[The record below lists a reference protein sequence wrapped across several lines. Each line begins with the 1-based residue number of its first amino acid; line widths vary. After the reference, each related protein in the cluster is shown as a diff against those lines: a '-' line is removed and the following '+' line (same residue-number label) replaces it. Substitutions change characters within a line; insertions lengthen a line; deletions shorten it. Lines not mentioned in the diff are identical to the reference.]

1 MWLTIIDQF
10 LTIINNSLKK
20 LWLYS
25 NKCMNRS
32 FFLIFNIFLVI
43 QAHALTPYE
52 ANYDL
57 YLKTPF
63 GSQDIGNAY
72 FNLSVNDNNY
82 YIYTT
87 EASTDSFWRALYDYS
102 GSEKSIGLEVDG
114 ELISTFFSVQERVG
128 GSIKKNYGI
137 TIIDRNYAISSNGKE
152 WKVNPG
158 VLVDQL
164 SVYLA
169 LSIDIQNN
177 PDQVEFIYQVVD
189 QDGVKYQKFLVEGYE
204 TIKIENNEIKT
215 IQVHCKDLKLTLNL
229 SVENNL
235 QPVLIQKVNGKTKFI
250 LKLKDFETPS

>member
-1 MWLTIIDQF
+1 
-10 LTIINNSLKK
+10 
-20 LWLYS
+20 
-25 NKCMNRS
+25 MNRS
-32 FFLIFNIFLVI
+32 FFLIISIFLAI

-57 YLKTPF
+57 YVKTPF
-63 GSQDIGNAY
+63 GSHNIGSAH
-72 FNLSVNDNNY
+72 FNLNVNDNNY

-87 EASTDSFWRALYDYS
+87 EASTKSLWRAIYDYS

-114 ELISTFFSVQERVG
+114 ELISTFFSVRETVG

-152 WKVNPG
+152 WKVDPG

-169 LSIDIQNN
+169 LSTDIQKN

-189 QDGVKYQKFLVEGYE
+189 EDGVEYQKFLIEGYE
-204 TIKIENNEIKT
+204 TLNINDNEMET
-215 IQVHCKDLKLTLNL
+215 IVVNCPKLRLTLNL
-229 SVENNL
+229 SIEHNF
-235 QPVLIQKVNGKTKFI
+235 QPVLISKVNGKTEFI
-250 LKLKDFETPS
+250 LILKDFETPS

>member
-1 MWLTIIDQF
+1 
-10 LTIINNSLKK
+10 
-20 LWLYS
+20 
-25 NKCMNRS
+25 MNRS
-32 FFLIFNIFLVI
+32 FILILSIFLAI

-57 YLKTPF
+57 YVKTLL
-63 GSQDIGNAY
+63 GSHNIGSAH
-72 FNLSVNDNNY
+72 FNLNVNDNNY

-87 EASTDSFWRALYDYS
+87 EASTEALWRALYDYS

-114 ELISTFFSVQERVG
+114 ELISTFFSVRERVG

-152 WKVNPG
+152 WKVDPG

-169 LSIDIQNN
+169 LSIDIQKN

-189 QDGVKYQKFLVEGYE
+189 EDGVEYQKFLVEGYE
-204 TIKIENNEIKT
+204 TLNINDNEMET
-215 IQVHCKDLKLTLNL
+215 IVINCPELRLTLNL
-229 SVENNL
+229 SVEHNF
-235 QPVLIQKVNGKTKFI
+235 QPVLINKINGKTEFI
-250 LKLKDFETPS
+250 LMLKDFETPS

>member
-1 MWLTIIDQF
+1 MKKTFTLILSLFIALQSYALNPYIGHYKLYAKTKLGSLHIGAAQF
-10 LTIINNSLKK
+10 VLDVDD
-20 LWLYS
+20 
-25 NKCMNRS
+25 NK
-32 FFLIFNIFLVI
+32 
-43 QAHALTPYE
+43 
-52 ANYDL
+52 
-57 YLKTPF
+57 
-63 GSQDIGNAY
+63 
-72 FNLSVNDNNY
+72 

-87 EASTDSFWRALYDYS
+87 EAHTSSLLKALYDYS
-102 GSEKSIGLEVDG
+102 RSEQSIGQEIDG
-114 ELISTFFSVQERVG
+114 ELISTFFSVKERVG
-128 GSIKKNYGI
+128 GSINKNYGI

-169 LSIDIQNN
+169 LSIDIQQN

-204 TIKIENNEIKT
+204 TIKIENKEIKT

-235 QPVLIQKVNGKTKFI
+235 QPVLIKKVNGKTKFI
-250 LKLKDFETPS
+250 LILKDFETPS

>member
-1 MWLTIIDQF
+1 M
-10 LTIINNSLKK
+10 
-20 LWLYS
+20 
-25 NKCMNRS
+25 NKS
-32 FFLIFNIFLVI
+32 FVLILNIFLVM
-43 QAHALTPYE
+43 QVHALTPYE

-102 GSEKSIGLEVDG
+102 GSEKSIGLEADG
-114 ELISTFFSVQERVG
+114 ELISTFFSVRERVG

-152 WKVNPG
+152 WKVDPG

-169 LSIDIQNN
+169 LSTDIQKN

-189 QDGVKYQKFLVEGYE
+189 EDGVEYQKFFVSGYE
-204 TIKIENNEIKT
+204 TLNINDNEMET
-215 IQVHCKDLKLTLNL
+215 IVVNCPELRLTLNL
-229 SVENNL
+229 SIEHNF
-235 QPVLIQKVNGKTKFI
+235 QPVLISKVNGKTEFI
-250 LKLKDFETPS
+250 LILKDFETPS

>member
-1 MWLTIIDQF
+1 M
-10 LTIINNSLKK
+10 
-20 LWLYS
+20 
-25 NKCMNRS
+25 NKS
-32 FFLIFNIFLVI
+32 FVLILNIFLVM
-43 QAHALTPYE
+43 QVHALTPYE

-128 GSIKKNYGI
+128 GLIKKNYGI

-152 WKVNPG
+152 WKVDPG

-189 QDGVKYQKFLVEGYE
+189 EDGVEYQKFLFEGYE
-204 TIKIENNEIKT
+204 TLNINDNEMET
-215 IQVHCKDLKLTLNL
+215 IVVNCPELRLTLNL
-229 SVENNL
+229 AIEHNF
-235 QPVLIQKVNGKTKFI
+235 QPVIINKVNGKTEFI
-250 LKLKDFETPS
+250 LILKDFETPS

>member
-1 MWLTIIDQF
+1 MF
-10 LTIINNSLKK
+10 FYN
-20 LWLYS
+20 Y
-25 NKCMNRS
+25 MNRS
-32 FFLIFNIFLVI
+32 FILILSIFLAI

-57 YLKTPF
+57 YVKTLL
-63 GSQDIGNAY
+63 GSHNIGSAH
-72 FNLSVNDNNY
+72 FNLNVNDNNY

-87 EASTDSFWRALYDYS
+87 EASTKSLWRAIYDYS

-114 ELISTFFSVQERVG
+114 ELISTFFSVRETVG

-152 WKVNPG
+152 WKVDPG

-169 LSIDIQNN
+169 LSTDIQKN

-189 QDGVKYQKFLVEGYE
+189 EDGVEYQKFLVEGYE
-204 TIKIENNEIKT
+204 TLNIKDNEMET
-215 IQVHCKDLKLTLNL
+215 IVVSCPELRLTLNL
-229 SVENNL
+229 SIEHNF
-235 QPVLIQKVNGKTKFI
+235 QPVLINKVNVSTEFI
-250 LKLKDFETPS
+250 LILKDFKTPS

>member
-1 MWLTIIDQF
+1 
-10 LTIINNSLKK
+10 
-20 LWLYS
+20 
-25 NKCMNRS
+25 MNRS
-32 FFLIFNIFLVI
+32 FILILSIFLAI

-57 YLKTPF
+57 YVKTPF
-63 GSQDIGNAY
+63 GSHNIGSAH
-72 FNLSVNDNNY
+72 FNLNVNDNNY

-87 EASTDSFWRALYDYS
+87 EASTESLWRALYDYS

-114 ELISTFFSVQERVG
+114 ELISTFFSVRETVG

-152 WKVNPG
+152 WKVDPG

-235 QPVLIQKVNGKTKFI
+235 QPVLIKKVNGKTKFI
-250 LKLKDFETPS
+250 LILKDFETPS

>member
-32 FFLIFNIFLVI
+32 FFLILNIFLVI

-128 GSIKKNYGI
+128 GLIKKNYGI

-235 QPVLIQKVNGKTKFI
+235 QPVLIEKVNGKTKFMLI
-250 LKLKDFETPS
+250 LKDFETPS

>member
-32 FFLIFNIFLVI
+32 FFLILNIFLVI

-102 GSEKSIGLEVDG
+102 GSEKSIGIEVDG

-128 GSIKKNYGI
+128 GLIKKNYGI

-235 QPVLIQKVNGKTKFI
+235 QPVLIEKVNGKTKFMLI
-250 LKLKDFETPS
+250 LKDFETPS

>member
-1 MWLTIIDQF
+1 
-10 LTIINNSLKK
+10 
-20 LWLYS
+20 
-25 NKCMNRS
+25 MNRS
-32 FFLIFNIFLVI
+32 FILILNIFLAI

-57 YLKTPF
+57 YVKTIL
-63 GSQDIGNAY
+63 GSHNIGSAH
-72 FNLSVNDNNY
+72 FNLNVNDNNY

-87 EASTDSFWRALYDYS
+87 EASTESLWRALYDYT

-114 ELISTFFSVQERVG
+114 ELISTFFSIRETVG

-152 WKVNPG
+152 WKVDPG

-169 LSIDIQNN
+169 LSNDIQKN

-189 QDGVKYQKFLVEGYE
+189 QDGVEYQKFLVVGYE
-204 TIKIENNEIKT
+204 TLNINDNEIET
-215 IQVHCKDLKLTLNL
+215 IVVNCPELRLTLNL
-229 SVENNL
+229 SIEHNF
-235 QPVLIQKVNGKTKFI
+235 QPVLINKVNGKTEFI
-250 LKLKDFETPS
+250 LILKDFETPS

>member
-1 MWLTIIDQF
+1 M
-10 LTIINNSLKK
+10 
-20 LWLYS
+20 
-25 NKCMNRS
+25 NKS
-32 FFLIFNIFLVI
+32 FVLILNIFLAI

-57 YLKTPF
+57 YIVTPL
-63 GSQDIGNAY
+63 GSQDIGNAH
-72 FNLSVNDNNY
+72 FNLNVNDNNY
-82 YIYTT
+82 YVYTT

-102 GSEKSIGLEVDG
+102 GSEKSIGVEIDG

-152 WKVNPG
+152 WKVDPG

-250 LKLKDFETPS
+250 LKLKDFEAPS

>member
-1 MWLTIIDQF
+1 
-10 LTIINNSLKK
+10 
-20 LWLYS
+20 
-25 NKCMNRS
+25 MNRS
-32 FFLIFNIFLVI
+32 FILILSIFLAT

-57 YLKTPF
+57 YVKTLL
-63 GSQDIGNAY
+63 GSHKIGSAH
-72 FNLSVNDNNY
+72 FNLNVNDNNY

-87 EASTDSFWRALYDYS
+87 EASTESLWRALYDYS

-114 ELISTFFSVQERVG
+114 ELISTFFSVRERVG

-152 WKVNPG
+152 WKVDPG

-169 LSIDIQNN
+169 LSIDIQKN

-189 QDGVKYQKFLVEGYE
+189 EDGVEYQKFLVEGYE
-204 TIKIENNEIKT
+204 TLNINDNEMET
-215 IQVHCKDLKLTLNL
+215 IVVNCPELRLTLSL
-229 SVENNL
+229 SVEHNL
-235 QPVLIQKVNGKTKFI
+235 QPLLISKINGQTEFI
-250 LKLKDFETPS
+250 LILKDFKTPS